1 MDYLN
6 PCNKNQTAKV
16 LDRFF
21 YVSNGREY
29 ISVIPDEAERI
40 TKLPTLDEVKE
51 DTNRVVTYAKEIIM
65 NADKYKDM
73 DIEESVLKQYACDID
88 PLLDKIIAINIA
100 DVLSQNKKIQNK
112 EQLKN
117 VWVKSLEELKKDFIK
132 GFEEDDSLL
141 LPQNVVGGIDIS
153 KLEIGMTV
161 KNYKMLCELLG
172 QEVKSGK
179 SKKYQLEDFARYFEW
194 EKSGQKFIISDI
206 YDTPLTKEDKRKL
219 GNNSI
224 YVQCIEVILLQY
236 LSKQE
241 GYTRTFTKRNWW
253 EMLGMASHKYGRTPE
268 NKLKNLDYR
277 ITSWEVR
284 HFYQRCNKKLE
295 QILFSALNSLKNRK
309 LITYEIQTVIVT
321 KDKRGKEQYF
331 EATDLQKKQ
340 ILEVERH
347 ILHNIMGYEKM
358 FQVFI
363 RFQQADFYQQVNDL
377 LYQQYGWNHYF
388 KQIKVIYTF
397 DGVKEA
403 LPELEMKLQKEL
415 LNKKVVDYLNSNAKD
430 LYEKNKAEYQQQMK
444 NLIEEYWGDT
454 PRIESHKKKMW
465 NPPDTYLDAQS
476 ILTDELIRIG
486 HKDRTFV
493 MEEFLESNSD
503 IDELFVFDQ

>member
-1 MDYLN
+1 MDYIN

-16 LDRFF
+16 LERFF

-29 ISVIPDEAERI
+29 ISVIPEEAERI
-40 TKLPTLDEVKE
+40 TKLPTPDEVKK
-51 DTNRVVTYAKEIIM
+51 DTSRVVTYAKEIIL
-65 NADKYKDM
+65 NADKYKNE
-73 DIEESVLKQYACDID
+73 DIEENVLRQYVCNID
-88 PLLDKIIAINIA
+88 PLLDRIIAINIA
-100 DVLSQNKKIQNK
+100 DILNQNKKFQNK

-117 VWVKSLEELKKDFIK
+117 VWIKSLEELKKDFLQ
-132 GFEEDDSLL
+132 GYEEDDNLL
-141 LPQNVVGGIDIS
+141 LPQNTVDSIDIS

-161 KNYKMLCELLG
+161 KNYKLLCELLG

-179 SKKYQLEDFARYFEW
+179 SKKYQLEEFARYFEW

-206 YDTPLTKEDKRKL
+206 YDAPLTKEDKRKL

-309 LITYEIQTVIVT
+309 T
-321 KDKRGKEQYF
+321 
-331 EATDLQKKQ
+331 
-340 ILEVERH
+340 
-347 ILHNIMGYEKM
+347 N
-358 FQVFI
+358 
-363 RFQQADFYQQVNDL
+363 
-377 LYQQYGWNHYF
+377 
-388 KQIKVIYTF
+388 
-397 DGVKEA
+397 
-403 LPELEMKLQKEL
+403 
-415 LNKKVVDYLNSNAKD
+415 YL
-430 LYEKNKAEYQQQMK
+430 
-444 NLIEEYWGDT
+444 
-454 PRIESHKKKMW
+454 
-465 NPPDTYLDAQS
+465 
-476 ILTDELIRIG
+476 
-486 HKDRTFV
+486 
-493 MEEFLESNSD
+493 
-503 IDELFVFDQ
+503 

>member
-1 MDYLN
+1 MDYIN

-16 LDRFF
+16 LERFF

-29 ISVIPDEAERI
+29 ISVIPEEAERI
-40 TKLPTLDEVKE
+40 TKLPTPDEVKK
-51 DTNRVVTYAKEIIM
+51 DTSRVVTYAKEIIL
-65 NADKYKDM
+65 NADKYKNE
-73 DIEESVLKQYACDID
+73 DIEENVLRQYVCNIN
-88 PLLDKIIAINIA
+88 PLLDRIIAINIA
-100 DVLSQNKKIQNK
+100 DILNQDKKFQNK
-112 EQLKN
+112 EQLKD
-117 VWVKSLEELKKDFIK
+117 VWVKSLEELKKDFLQ
-132 GFEEDDSLL
+132 GYEENDSLL
-141 LPQNVVGGIDIS
+141 LPQNVVDSIDIS

-161 KNYKMLCELLG
+161 KNYKLLCELLG

-179 SKKYQLEDFARYFEW
+179 SKKYQLEEFARYFEW

-206 YDTPLTKEDKRKL
+206 YDAPLTKEDKRKL

-284 HFYQRCNKKLE
+284 HFYQRCNKKLA

-347 ILHNIMGYEKM
+347 VLHNIMGYEKM

-363 RFQQADFYQQVNDL
+363 RFHQAFIVSAVWMESL
-377 LYQQYGWNHYF
+377 L
-388 KQIKVIYTF
+388 
-397 DGVKEA
+397 
-403 LPELEMKLQKEL
+403 
-415 LNKKVVDYLNSNAKD
+415 
-430 LYEKNKAEYQQQMK
+430 
-444 NLIEEYWGDT
+444 
-454 PRIESHKKKMW
+454 
-465 NPPDTYLDAQS
+465 
-476 ILTDELIRIG
+476 
-486 HKDRTFV
+486 
-493 MEEFLESNSD
+493 
-503 IDELFVFDQ
+503 

>member
-6 PCNKNQTAKV
+6 PCNKNQTAKI
-16 LDRFF
+16 LERFF

-51 DTNRVVTYAKEIIM
+51 DTNRVVTYAKEIIL

-100 DVLSQNKKIQNK
+100 DILSQNNKPQNK

-117 VWVKSLEELKKDFIK
+117 VWVGSLEELKKDFIQ
-132 GFEEDDSLL
+132 GFEEDNSLL
-141 LPQNVVGGIDIS
+141 LPQNAVGGIDIS

-253 EMLGMASHKYGRTPE
+253 EMLGMASNKYGRTPE

-295 QILFSALNSLKNRK
+295 QILFSALKSLKNRK

-347 ILHNIMGYEKM
+347 ILHNVMGYGK
-358 FQVFI
+358 
-363 RFQQADFYQQVNDL
+363 
-377 LYQQYGWNHYF
+377 G
-388 KQIKVIYTF
+388 K
-397 DGVKEA
+397 
-403 LPELEMKLQKEL
+403 
-415 LNKKVVDYLNSNAKD
+415 
-430 LYEKNKAEYQQQMK
+430 
-444 NLIEEYWGDT
+444 
-454 PRIESHKKKMW
+454 
-465 NPPDTYLDAQS
+465 
-476 ILTDELIRIG
+476 
-486 HKDRTFV
+486 
-493 MEEFLESNSD
+493 
-503 IDELFVFDQ
+503 

>member
-6 PCNKNQTAKV
+6 PCNKNQTAKI
-16 LDRFF
+16 LERFF

-51 DTNRVVTYAKEIIM
+51 DTNRVVTYAKEIIL

-100 DVLSQNKKIQNK
+100 DILSQNNKPQNK

-117 VWVKSLEELKKDFIK
+117 VWVGSLEELKKDFIQ
-132 GFEEDDSLL
+132 GFEEDNSLL
-141 LPQNVVGGIDIS
+141 LPQNAVGGIDIS

-295 QILFSALNSLKNRK
+295 QIVL
-309 LITYEIQTVIVT
+309 
-321 KDKRGKEQYF
+321 
-331 EATDLQKKQ
+331 
-340 ILEVERH
+340 
-347 ILHNIMGYEKM
+347 
-358 FQVFI
+358 
-363 RFQQADFYQQVNDL
+363 
-377 LYQQYGWNHYF
+377 
-388 KQIKVIYTF
+388 
-397 DGVKEA
+397 
-403 LPELEMKLQKEL
+403 
-415 LNKKVVDYLNSNAKD
+415 
-430 LYEKNKAEYQQQMK
+430 
-444 NLIEEYWGDT
+444 
-454 PRIESHKKKMW
+454 
-465 NPPDTYLDAQS
+465 
-476 ILTDELIRIG
+476 
-486 HKDRTFV
+486 
-493 MEEFLESNSD
+493 
-503 IDELFVFDQ
+503 

>member
-6 PCNKNQTAKV
+6 PCNKNQTAKI
-16 LDRFF
+16 LERFF

-51 DTNRVVTYAKEIIM
+51 DTNRVVTYAKEIIL

-100 DVLSQNKKIQNK
+100 DILSQNNKPQNK

-117 VWVKSLEELKKDFIK
+117 VWVGSLEELKKDFIQ
-132 GFEEDDSLL
+132 GFEEDNSLL
-141 LPQNVVGGIDIS
+141 LPQNAVGGIDIS

-321 KDKRGKEQYF
+321 KDKRGKCPVKYRWDKDNHTDSFPSFWKCVIYIENEGQENIFYKDSIYEEYPSDYKMGKIPEKYKDDFRMVWKQAYEEVVRLQNEINEKSMKAAREQD
-331 EATDLQKKQ
+331 ELMKNLLDLIPTEEDKPILKKFYRV
-340 ILEVERH
+340 LANTYHPDNKETGNAEM
-347 ILHNIMGYEKM
+347 MGY
-358 FQVFI
+358 
-363 RFQQADFYQQVNDL
+363 VNDL
-377 LYQQYGWNHYF
+377 
-388 KQIKVIYTF
+388 KQ
-397 DGVKEA
+397 
-403 LPELEMKLQKEL
+403 M
-415 LNKKVVDYLNSNAKD
+415 
-430 LYEKNKAEYQQQMK
+430 
-444 NLIEEYWGDT
+444 WG
-454 PRIESHKKKMW
+454 I
-465 NPPDTYLDAQS
+465 
-476 ILTDELIRIG
+476 
-486 HKDRTFV
+486 
-493 MEEFLESNSD
+493 
-503 IDELFVFDQ
+503 